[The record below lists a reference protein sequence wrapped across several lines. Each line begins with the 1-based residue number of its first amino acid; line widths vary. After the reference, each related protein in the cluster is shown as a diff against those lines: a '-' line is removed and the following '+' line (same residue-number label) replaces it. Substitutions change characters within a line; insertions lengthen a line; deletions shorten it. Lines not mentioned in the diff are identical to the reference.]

1 MSISDTLLA
10 ELLHEQPS
18 TRRHLERVPPGQ
30 PDWKP
35 HPKSMTL
42 SRLSSHVAEIP
53 TWAGST
59 VRETELDLA
68 PPEAKPPG
76 TKAHGSASELV
87 RAFDANMAD
96 ALSAVRSAS
105 DAHWMMPWSLKYG
118 GKVVFTLPRIVVM
131 RNFVLN
137 HLIHHR
143 AQLGLYLRMLGV
155 AVPATYGPTADEAAM

>member
-18 TRRHLERVPPGQ
+18 TRKHLERVPAGQ
-30 PDWKP
+30 ADWKP
-35 HPKSMTL
+35 HPKSMSL

-59 VRETELDLA
+59 VRGTELDLA
-68 PPEAKPPG
+68 PPEAKPAAP
-76 TKAHGSASELV
+76 KARGSAAELV
-87 RAFDANMAD
+87 QAFDANMAD
-96 ALSAVRSAS
+96 AFAAVRSAS

-137 HLIHHR
+137 HLVHHR

-155 AVPATYGPTADEAAM
+155 AVPTAYGPTADESPV